1 MKVKIKKLE
10 DRAIIP
16 EYKSEGAAGFD
27 FHAIDSITVPA
38 GRSMKVRTGIAM
50 EIPAGYEV
58 QIRPRSGLSA
68 NTSLRVSNSPG
79 TLDSDFR
86 GEIMILI
93 DNIDQNG
100 ASSVRIDAGERIA
113 QGVLQKVEQIEFIE
127 VDELSETERGEGGF
141 GSTGE

>member
-58 QIRPRSGLSA
+58 QVRPRSGLSA

-113 QGVLQKVEQIEFIE
+113 QGVLQKVEQIEFVE
-127 VDELSETERGEGGF
+127 VEELTETERGEGGF